1 MSEKIKEKL
10 LDVVDR
16 LMDVDTLPGASQRS
30 LDASIDIILD
40 IIKKDI

>member
-16 LMDVDTLPGASQRS
+16 LMDVDTLPGISQRS
-30 LDASIDIILD
+30 LDASIDILLD

>member
-16 LMDVDTLPGASQRS
+16 LMDVDTLPGTSQRS